1 MLRIRVAGFLVLVA
15 LAASCD
21 TEPESVPTAA
31 SKNPCAVDEGS
42 GGEKLLQAV
51 LRSERFKSQYATT
64 EQLAQRLGQ
73 DLRKMKPGSSSGVR
87 QMCHYL
93 PDPPQEVRR
102 LTIELDWTSPGLAD
116 RSGVPPEDYTHYT
129 VNGVHAE
136 TTDIIAKFRVVC
148 RLPGDLAEPSRRAQ
162 LRFTLGNTVNMGSE
176 DPEAQKRHVAFL
188 YLMAQRATEALGCEN
203 KPLQGAPVVKP
214 GKG

>member
-1 MLRIRVAGFLVLVA
+1 
-15 LAASCD
+15 
-21 TEPESVPTAA
+21 
-31 SKNPCAVDEGS
+31 
-42 GGEKLLQAV
+42 
-51 LRSERFKSQYATT
+51 
-64 EQLAQRLGQ
+64 
-73 DLRKMKPGSSSGVR
+73 MKPGSSVSGNEL
-87 QMCHYL
+87 CHYV
-93 PDPPQEVRR
+93 PEPPQESRR
-102 LTIELDWTSPGLAD
+102 LTIDLAWTSPGLAD

-176 DPEAQKRHVAFL
+176 DPETQKRHVAFL

-203 KPLQGAPVVKP
+203 KPLQGTPVVKP